1 MARNDYGNLLTRSRS
16 ARKVHLMQ
24 VTYTYSD
31 DDLVSIGVAAR
42 ILGVT
47 VGTVRRWE
55 AAGHLAAR
63 RTPGKQRR
71 FLVGDLRSLLAGA
84 A

>member
-1 MARNDYGNLLTRSRS
+1 
-16 ARKVHLMQ
+16 MQ
-24 VTYTYSD
+24 VTHTYSD
-31 DDLVSIGVAAR
+31 DDLVPIGIAAR

-63 RTPGKQRR
+63 RTPGDQRR
-71 FLVGDLRSLLAGA
+71 FLVGDLRALLAGA